1 MIDKEQLSDRL
12 SRVEEKINKYARSV
26 GRSSDEIKMVAVS
39 KSQPLQKIEYFL
51 DRGVRLFGENRARE
65 LRKKNRKL
73 QETDISWHFVG
84 HLQRNKVKYLLR
96 MKNCVMI
103 ESLDSRRLAREIDKR
118 AKKNDRIMP
127 LLVQVNVGGEDSK
140 YGIKPEDTLSFIQEV
155 SRLENIELKGLMTL
169 PPYKENPEEVRPF
182 FKQLC
187 EIKDLV
193 QKKGFAEIKELSMGM
208 SHDFHIAIEEGA
220 TIIRVGR
227 ALFGPREN

>member
-65 LRKKNRKL
+65 LRRKNRKL

-96 MKNCVMI
+96 MKNCLMI

-127 LLVQVNVGGEDSK
+127 LLVQVNVGGEESK
-140 YGIKPEDTLSFIQEV
+140 YGINPEDTLSFIQEV